1 MDALRKA
8 EEAKKTA
15 AQENKFEVAVPAAAA
30 EKQQGGIVVEKPPE
44 EFSASEIELS
54 LEAMEEPSQHSAPN
68 LETTIE
74 FEGDEAAPE
83 TTIAVASTTKTSG
96 TKQGSREISK
106 VAGKARGTDESV
118 RKAAR
123 SVFAAKKSPLR
134 LYY

>member
-1 MDALRKA
+1 MSLLMDALRKA

-96 TKQGSREISK
+96 TKQGKPEVQTSPCEKQR
-106 VAGKARGTDESV
+106 A
-118 RKAAR
+118 
-123 SVFAAKKSPLR
+123 VFSQQKSLR
-134 LYY
+134 Y